1 MRIIISGIQ
10 LVEKCEY
17 GISEKGRKELQ
28 ACGMQLVW

>member
-10 LVEKCEY
+10 LVEKYEY

-28 ACGMQLVW
+28 AFGMQLV